1 MAVLV
6 EGISVV
12 IRLDAVDRVV
22 PDGREALKA
31 LIPNATFCSD
41 GELARVGFLSPGDTE
56 VFVDELKTHGLQFIV
71 DGKCKDIAVVDQQR
85 GLTVPCDWLEFA
97 HLRMSDGK
105 VGACWLFEGPRVA
118 AGLHM
123 KGTSIELATPAG
135 WEYEGS
141 LSQKFTFSPRQRG
154 QP

>member
-22 PDGREALKA
+22 PGGRATLEA
-31 LIPNATFCSD
+31 LIPNATSCSD
-41 GELARVGFLSPGDTE
+41 GELARVGFLSPTDTE
-56 VFVDELKTHGLQFIV
+56 AFVSELKARGLQFIV

-85 GLTVPCDWLEFA
+85 GLTMPCDWLEFA
-97 HLRMSDGK
+97 HLRMGEGK
-105 VGACWLFEGPRVA
+105 VGACWLFEGPRIA

-141 LSQKFTFSPRQRG
+141 LSQKFTFAQK
-154 QP
+154 

>member
-22 PDGREALKA
+22 PGGRAALEA
-31 LIPNATFCSD
+31 LIPNATYCSD
-41 GELARVGFLSPGDTE
+41 GELARVGFLSPADTE
-56 VFVDELKTHGLQFIV
+56 AFVDELKVRGLKFIV

-85 GLTVPCDWLEFA
+85 GLTMPCDWLEFA
-97 HLRMSDGK
+97 HLRMGDGK
-105 VGACWLFEGPRVA
+105 VGACWLFEGPRIA

-123 KGTSIELATPAG
+123 KCTSIELATPAG
-135 WEYEGS
+135 WEYAGS
-141 LSQKFTFSPRQRG
+141 LSQKFAFVPGEPS
-154 QP
+154 